1 MTRPLRIVGL
11 ALAGIVVLWLVLELI
26 ALVFGLV
33 TWIVS
38 TIVSLAVLGLLV
50 YVGYLLVSS
59 IVT

>member
-11 ALAGIVVLWLVLELI
+11 AVAGIVVLWLVLELI

-38 TIVSLAVLGLLV
+38 TVVSLAVLALLV
-50 YVGYLLVSS
+50 YVGYLIVSS
-59 IVT
+59 VAT

>member
-11 ALAGIVVLWLVLELI
+11 AVAGIIALWLVLELV

-38 TIVSLAVLGLLV
+38 TIVSLAVLALLV
-50 YVGYLLVSS
+50 YVGYLVVSS
-59 IVT
+59 VAT

>member
-11 ALAGIVVLWLVLELI
+11 AVAGIVVLWLVLELI

-38 TIVSLAVLGLLV
+38 TIVSLAVLALLV

-59 IVT
+59 VAT

>member
-11 ALAGIVVLWLVLELI
+11 AVAGIVALWLVLELV

-38 TIVSLAVLGLLV
+38 TIVSLAVLALLV
-50 YVGYLLVSS
+50 YVGYLVVSS
-59 IVT
+59 VAT

>member
-11 ALAGIVVLWLVLELI
+11 AVAGIVVLWLVLELI

-38 TIVSLAVLGLLV
+38 TIVSLAVLALLV

-59 IVT
+59 VGT